1 MRLHYTRVVCER
13 NSRRQFRLNLI
24 LRRFRFRTGAAQW
37 NRRGLGRPLP
47 SRASQLGWA
56 EVTYDHLKRAALLRN
71 LRFHMEF
78 PIKIH
83 CIRLPM
89 SFQFQIGR
97 QIARRLV
104 CFTFGHRVRSSC
116 RCNIIPIGLVIFFFF
131 FPLKFENRRIRWD
144 IEDIFL
150 FSNAKKDLLFIC
162 FHEIITFST
171 CFVFKKSNNYCNDSY
186 RRQTES

>member
-89 SFQFQIGR
+89 SFQFQIGP

-131 FPLKFENRRIRWD
+131 FRWSSRTEGYDEILK
-144 IEDIFL
+144 IF
-150 FSNAKKDLLFIC
+150 FSFLTRKKI
-162 FHEIITFST
+162 
-171 CFVFKKSNNYCNDSY
+171 YCLSAF
-186 RRQTES
+186 TK